1 MFSDLNKNAVRTSK
15 SLNILYNH
23 RNDFSQFMVK
33 LVNTI
38 DVFQNRV
45 DLEKTQCRK

>member
-1 MFSDLNKNAVRTSK
+1 
-15 SLNILYNH
+15 
-23 RNDFSQFMVK
+23 MVK

-45 DLEKTQCRK
+45 DFEKTSVGNRSAKVFTLNGVTDSTKKNYLVDKK